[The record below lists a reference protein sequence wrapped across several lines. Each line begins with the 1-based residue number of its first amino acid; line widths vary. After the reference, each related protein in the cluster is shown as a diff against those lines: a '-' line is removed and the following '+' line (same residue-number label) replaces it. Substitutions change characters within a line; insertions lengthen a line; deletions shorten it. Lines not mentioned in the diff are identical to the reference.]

1 MKEHV
6 SQCKSVAKPQNIMC
20 VNLTG
25 ARVNTIVAPPGG
37 FFTNAEIEQVSL
49 RPSSSDI
56 FRQSYCPS
64 DQTIFLTTG
73 LIQIQAG
80 GALPC
85 TWRVFYRSLASFR
98 WHRAAVPQVRCSHH
112 SSVVITSVPK
122 LRQIKVMSWF
132 MPTGMAVC
140 YLLILWRQLEGLL
153 SSWTS
158 KV

>member
-1 MKEHV
+1 MFP
-6 SQCKSVAKPQNIMC
+6 S
-20 VNLTG
+20 
-25 ARVNTIVAPPGG
+25 ARVRLNHRISCVSIQQVPEWTPSWRPLVASSLTQKLSRYHSDPPVQIYSVKAIVRLIKL
-37 FFTNAEIEQVSL
+37 F
-49 RPSSSDI
+49 
-56 FRQSYCPS
+56 
-64 DQTIFLTTG
+64 FLTTG
-73 LIQIQAG
+73 LIEIQAG

-122 LRQIKVMSWF
+122 LRQITVMLWF

-140 YLLILWRQLEGLL
+140 YSSILWRQLEGLL